1 MTFPKKDDQC
11 RYQDAL
17 LSVGAILEI
26 RNLHWTGAPT
36 MVYYGLGA
44 PGSTECSFMSSF
56 PWKRKSFGL
65 NTWEIAEDY
74 VFLVYARRMAL
85 LSVSFRQDNASAIAT
100 IWYPGYSK
108 VPESRRLFIGRLHV
122 SIEECEDALEELVQ
136 RNRCGDFLLNIRYIR
151 LSVMGIMVNVVI
163 LVTMILM
170 IKGSY
175 WTWSLSCERLN
186 DRVDIVMMIWF
197 SIIGN
202 KFFAFQ
208 QLIS

>member
-11 RYQDAL
+11 RYQGAL

-36 MVYYGLGA
+36 MFYDGLGA
-44 PGSTECSFMSSF
+44 PGSTKCSFLSSF
-56 PWKRKSFGL
+56 PWKGKTFGL

-122 SIEECEDALEELVQ
+122 SIEEGEDTLEELVQ
-136 RNRCGDFLLNIRYIR
+136 RNRCGDFLLN
-151 LSVMGIMVNVVI
+151 SG
-163 LVTMILM
+163 TS
-170 IKGSY
+170 G
-175 WTWSLSCERLN
+175 SLSWWSWWL
-186 DRVDIVMMIWF
+186 
-197 SIIGN
+197 G
-202 KFFAFQ
+202 
-208 QLIS
+208 